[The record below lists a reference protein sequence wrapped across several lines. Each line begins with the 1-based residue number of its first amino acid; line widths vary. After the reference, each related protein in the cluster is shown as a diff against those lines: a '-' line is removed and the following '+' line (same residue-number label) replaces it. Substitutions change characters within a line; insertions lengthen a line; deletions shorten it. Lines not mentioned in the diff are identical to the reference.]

1 MNSDRLTPEAELEP
15 RSQLVQLPPFGCPGS
30 FGSHRLRA
38 FKPGLVTLILVSER
52 ENDQFATTTRRAATE
67 LASSASNETATA

>member
-1 MNSDRLTPEAELEP
+1 MNSDRLPLEAELE
-15 RSQLVQLPPFGCPGS
+15 RQDLSSFRLPPFGCPGS

-52 ENDQFATTTRRAATE
+52 ENDQFCYHDATRGH
-67 LASSASNETATA
+67 